1 MRIYSKRL
9 ILYGI
14 LAMAFIGISIAYIFT
29 GNYTLVLPL
38 TTITFAILML
48 HVSRDI
54 YTNIFL
60 FCFLICFFVFLLGGQ
75 ILDRIF
81 DVYGYN
87 FSDEIELHADFV
99 LLISLLGLSF
109 GYFALGRVRFK
120 SSNKHLINTS
130 DNPQYTSTI
139 RKISKYYFFA
149 TYLLWMLILADN
161 VLYVIQNGYTEY
173 YLSYSS
179 RIPAIIREFGYM
191 APVAMFIFLA
201 TMPGKKE
208 AKLPIIMYALYLL
221 LSLGTGRRIY
231 FMTGILII
239 FAYMML
245 RNKIN
250 PGEGP
255 WVTKKQLVRLAIA
268 VPFLLIG
275 MYLFEYMRSEH
286 FVGQSSDYSP
296 IFGFF
301 VRQGTS
307 INVIKYARLFAD
319 RLNDEAHYS
328 LYNITRFLQNSFLND
343 LLGLDLSFSMGR
355 QSEMTARAGTYLAD
369 FISYN
374 ANSRTYAI
382 GMGYGSCYIE
392 ELFID
397 FGYIGVFI
405 GNAVYGLILNKFL
418 NVTSGNSSVWKIA
431 IGLFAID
438 AIFKAPRATYDAF
451 IGQWLYFNSWG
462 PLAIIF
468 LLSHFTIQKGNI
480 SKANSKQFAKENTIS
495 RD

>member
-1 MRIYSKRL
+1 MRVNSKRL
-9 ILYGI
+9 VLYSILI
-14 LAMAFIGISIAYIFT
+14 LAFVGVGLAYVFT
-29 GNYTLVLPL
+29 GNYTLALPL
-38 TTITFAILML
+38 TTITFAMLML

-54 YTNIFL
+54 YNNIFI

-87 FSDEIELHADFV
+87 FSDDIELHADFV

-109 GYFALGRVRFK
+109 GYFVLGRVKFK
-120 SSNKHLINTS
+120 SNSKHLVDSTN
-130 DNPQYTSTI
+130 NPQYITTI
-139 RKISKYYFFA
+139 RRISKYYFFA

-161 VLYVIQNGYTEY
+161 VLFVMQNGYTAY
-173 YLSYSS
+173 YLSYFS
-179 RIPAIIREFGYM
+179 RISATIREFGYM

-201 TMPGKKE
+201 TMPSKKE
-208 AKLPIIMYALYLL
+208 VKLPLIMYALYLL

-245 RNKIN
+245 RNKVN

-255 WVTKKQLVRLAIA
+255 WITKRQLIRLAIA

-275 MYLFEYMRSEH
+275 MYLFEYMRSEY
-286 FVGQSSDYSP
+286 FVGQSSDYPP

-319 RLNDEAHYS
+319 RLNSEAHYS
-328 LYNITRFLQNSFLND
+328 LYNITRFLQNSLLND
-343 LLGLDLSFSMGR
+343 FLGLDLSFSIGR
-355 QSEMTARAGTYLAD
+355 QSEMTAKAGTYLAD

-374 ANSRTYAI
+374 ANSRIYAI

-451 IGQWLYFNSWG
+451 VGQWLYFNSWG
-462 PLAIIF
+462 PLVIIF
-468 LLSHFTIQKGNI
+468 LLSYFATRTRDTSKMYNKQLGNVN
-480 SKANSKQFAKENTIS
+480 KVS
-495 RD
+495 RK